1 MDHNIHWQIDGPGM
15 LKIWGLL
22 ITAFLLLPS
31 SGAWA
36 EGGEELAGRLMKDVL
51 ADHRNFYS
59 GVNLGKLAVGLGVA
73 GILANTSADRQI
85 QDWYQESLNSEHT
98 DHLSGMIKPLGNG
111 RIALPVYLGV
121 FILGELTDHTS
132 AGATAGLW
140 AGRSL
145 RTFLVG
151 APPVLFLQWSIG
163 GSRPMEDDSHWRP
176 FEDDNGVSGH
186 SFVGAIPFLSAA
198 KMTDNRYLKSLW
210 YSASTFCGLSR
221 INDDAHYFSQSVLGW
236 WMAYLASSSADR
248 AEVAGRKAVVRPVP
262 LSDGV
267 AVTVVLRLP

>member
-15 LKIWGLL
+15 LKTWGLL
-22 ITAFLLLPS
+22 ITAFLLIPS

-36 EGGEELAGRLMKDVL
+36 EGEEPAGWLMKDVL

-59 GVNLGKLAVGLGVA
+59 GVNLGKLAIGLGVA
-73 GILANTSADRQI
+73 GILANTSADGRI
-85 QDWYQESLNSEHT
+85 QDWYRESLRSEAT
-98 DHLSGMIKPLGNG
+98 EDLSGMIKPLGNG

-132 AGATAGLW
+132 VGATAGLW

-151 APPVLFLQWSIG
+151 APPVLFLQRALG
-163 GSRPMEDDSHWRP
+163 GSRPVEDDFHWRP

-198 KMTDNRYLKSLW
+198 KMADNRYLKFLW
-210 YSASTFCGLSR
+210 YSASTLCGLSR
-221 INDDAHYFSQSVLGW
+221 INDDAHYFSQSALGW
-236 WMAYLASSSADR
+236 WMAYLASSSVDR
-248 AEVAGRKAVVRPVP
+248 AEVAGRKAGVRPVP

-267 AVTVVLRLP
+267 AVAVVLRLP